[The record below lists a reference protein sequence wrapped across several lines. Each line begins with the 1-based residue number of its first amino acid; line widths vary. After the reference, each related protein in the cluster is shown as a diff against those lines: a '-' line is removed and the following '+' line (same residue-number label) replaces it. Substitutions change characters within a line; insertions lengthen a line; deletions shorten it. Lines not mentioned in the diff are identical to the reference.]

1 MQAEHLIE
9 LLRLPGDKISLVRL
23 LSISLSL
30 ITAQKMNDLPPRVV
44 SSAKEGRKRRT
55 FISNFFIERLFSTLL

>member
-44 SSAKEGRKRRT
+44 SSAKEGRKR
-55 FISNFFIERLFSTLL
+55 